1 MSCAFLKRYWA
12 LSQIHTQTEPLVAGQ
27 LSCDTRLKQFHRSKS
42 ARYVSPPW
50 RQGSGNVL
58 WHCFTFYASDLVESR
73 LHCTVWGRRVL
84 LLVAVRWSWPAPE
97 QYVLQ
102 HSNQCLRQGLCKTR
116 KKYWGTHGK
125 CPSNFCRMLWY
136 VMISYDMLWYYIL
149 LLLLSVAPGKSW
161 VQSGADRRGNGSE
174 PCTCETLSFSQLDV
188 ADWMSTFYAN
198 RVQHIPSGKLT

>member
-136 VMISYDMLWYYIL
+136 VMISYDMLWYYNTVTVTVCCSWKIL
-149 LLLLSVAPGKSW
+149 GTEWSW
-161 VQSGADRRGNGSE
+161 QEGQWQRALYLWN
-174 PCTCETLSFSQLDV
+174 SQLLAVGCRRLDV
-188 ADWMSTFYAN
+188 HVLREQSSTYT
-198 RVQHIPSGKLT
+198 LW